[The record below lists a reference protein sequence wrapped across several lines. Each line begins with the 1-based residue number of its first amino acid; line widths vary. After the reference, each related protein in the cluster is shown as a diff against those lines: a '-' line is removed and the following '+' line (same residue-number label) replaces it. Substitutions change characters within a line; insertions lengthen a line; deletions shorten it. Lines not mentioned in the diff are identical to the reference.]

1 MRKGE
6 IVKKYLTKYPK
17 LPALTL
23 SKKIYS
29 EHKAEFKDVEH
40 IRGLIKYYTGKKG
53 IKAITRLKDKSFVKK
68 EQASTNPWSSF
79 PESYAETREPYIL
92 PSGRWL
98 ILSDIHLPYHDEK
111 ALKTALNYGIDNGFN
126 NLLINGDLID
136 FYQLSRFEKDP
147 RKRTFKQELDA
158 TRQLIEIF
166 VSLFDNVVYKLG
178 NHDERY
184 EKWMFVKAPELL
196 DCDEFQLDV
205 LLRLG
210 EHKVTM
216 IKDKRIIIAGK
227 LNILHGHEFIGGS
240 GGVNPARSIFLK
252 ASDSV
257 LVGHYHKTS
266 SHTETTLNGDLI
278 TTHSAGHLAESS
290 PLYLPY
296 NKWNH
301 GFCTLD
307 LHTDGTYH
315 LQNLRIS
322 KGKVY

>member
-1 MRKGE
+1 MTKGE
-6 IVKKYLTKYPK
+6 IIKKYLAKYPK
-17 LPALTL
+17 TPIQTL
-23 SKKIYS
+23 AKKIYS
-29 EHKAEFKDVEH
+29 EHKAEFKDVENVRGA
-40 IRGLIKYYTGKKG
+40 IRYHTGKKG
-53 IKAITRLKDKSFVKK
+53 LANLKKLTDKSFVKT
-68 EQASTNPWSSF
+68 EQAPKNPWVNF

-92 PSGRWL
+92 APGRWL

-147 RKRTFKQELDA
+147 RKRSLKQELDA

-166 VSLFDNVVYKLG
+166 VSLFDTVVYKLG

-196 DCDEFQLDV
+196 DCDEFQLEV

-210 EHKVTM
+210 EQGVTM
-216 IKDKRIIIAGK
+216 VKDKRIIVAGK
-227 LNILHGHEFIGGS
+227 LNILHGHEFPGGS

-278 TTHSAGHLAESS
+278 TTHSSGHLAESS